1 MKNIVSAIIL
11 PLFLLLFIPTAEA
24 QSAQD
29 IIDQM
34 LEEYTSSISDVETMM
49 MVTRMEGFLQSEEP
63 DTTYYRKVMRD
74 GLPVLETV
82 GTGTEIPTSG
92 YYNIQDNYDALVENS
107 EYEGTETVNGRE
119 AHVIFIRD
127 VSALYDEV
135 VTSGVEDETQQA
147 QPQTGRMYI
156 DAEDYIPVRMNF
168 DIDYDGEYTGSAD
181 IQMMDIREVDGMKV
195 PFEMVMKFSGISDTM
210 SAEEM
215 AETRQQLEEFEQQL
229 EDASG
234 MQRRIMERVVK
245 PQIERLSKIL
255 EEGGLTMR
263 TYVLDVQTNI
273 DIPE

>member
-1 MKNIVSAIIL
+1 MKKLISAAIL
-11 PLFLLLFIPTAEA
+11 PVLVLLLVPSANA

-29 IIDQM
+29 IFDRMI
-34 LEEYTSSISDVETMM
+34 EEYQNSLSGVETMM
-49 MVTRMEGFLQSEEP
+49 MVTRMEGFLQSDEP

-74 GLPVLETV
+74 GYPVMETIGS
-82 GTGTEIPTSG
+82 GTDIPTSG
-92 YYNIQDNYDALVENS
+92 YYNIQDNYQALVDNS

-156 DAEDYIPVRMNF
+156 DAEDYIPLRMNF

-181 IQMMDIREVDGMKV
+181 IQMMDIRKVDGMMV
-195 PFEMVMKFSGISDTM
+195 PFEMVMRFDGISETM

-215 AETRQQLEEFEQQL
+215 AETRKQLEEFEKQM
-229 EDASG
+229 EEASG

-245 PQIERLSKIL
+245 PQIERLTKIL

-263 TYVLDVQTNI
+263 TFVLDVQTNV